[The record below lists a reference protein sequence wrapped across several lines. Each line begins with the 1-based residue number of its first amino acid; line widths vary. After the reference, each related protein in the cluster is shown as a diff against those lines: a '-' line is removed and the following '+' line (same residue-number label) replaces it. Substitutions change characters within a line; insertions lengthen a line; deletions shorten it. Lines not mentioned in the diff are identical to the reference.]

1 MNPQRTWEAALEEA
15 QLLLERQN
23 RDFGAAMSVAQRA
36 RLEPVEIDER
46 ALRALA
52 ECTANAGRFLATQPS
67 NWFSG
72 SRC

>member
-23 RDFGAAMSVAQRA
+23 RDFNAAMSVAQRVG
-36 RLEPVEIDER
+36 LESIELDER
-46 ALRALA
+46 ALRELA
-52 ECTANAGRFLATQPS
+52 ECTANGGRFPATQRS